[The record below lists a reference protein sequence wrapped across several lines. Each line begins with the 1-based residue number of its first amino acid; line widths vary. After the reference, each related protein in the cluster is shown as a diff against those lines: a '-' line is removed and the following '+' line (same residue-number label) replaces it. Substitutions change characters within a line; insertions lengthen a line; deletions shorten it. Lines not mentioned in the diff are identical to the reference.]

1 MSGNT
6 RTTIDPQILAEVP
19 NNPVCHSALDLALD
33 ALPLPILNHS
43 LRVFLLARYIAEK
56 EQSHFS
62 SEPHVTL
69 LFVAAIHHDIGTSD
83 LYNGTQRFEVC
94 GADCAKSHLLEHNY
108 SEADSHQVWTAIALH
123 TSKGIAERIDPLSRL
138 IRLAV
143 TSDFGSEELR
153 ERLKVSEYC
162 EEIEKILPRLDPEKS
177 LGDAVVKQAKK
188 IPHVDSLIW
197 PNDDEK
203 FPAAS
208 WPGILLRA
216 HAENPDHV
224 GVNPAF

>member
-6 RTTIDPQILAEVP
+6 RTTIDPLVLAEIP
-19 NNPVCHSALDLALD
+19 DNPICHSALGLALD

-43 LRVFLLARYIAEK
+43 LRVFLLARYIAER
-56 EQSHFS
+56 ENSLFHSGPQI
-62 SEPHVTL
+62 TL

-83 LYNGTQRFEVC
+83 LYNGIQRFEVC
-94 GADCAKSHLLEHNY
+94 SADCAKSHLLKHNY
-108 SEADSHQVWTAIALH
+108 SEAEAHQVWTAIAIH
-123 TSKGIAERIDPLSRL
+123 TSPGIAERIDPLSRL

-143 TSDFGSEELR
+143 ISDFGSKELR
-153 ERLKVSEYC
+153 ERLKVSEHC
-162 EEIEKILPRLDPEKS
+162 KEIEKILPRLDPEKS
-177 LGDAVVKQAKK
+177 LGDAVVNQAKK
-188 IPHVDSLIW
+188 IPHVDSLTW
-197 PNDDEK
+197 PNDEK

-224 GVNPAF
+224 GINPAF